1 MSDQALEHVK
11 SLPPFQV
18 DPDLREWSAPGGV
31 LGSKAGLTTSFR
43 ALGMRCVVD
52 RDESGTLRFEAW
64 RTPRVSGAVLAGVL
78 GGALYIALSRAGVTH
93 WGIFAVVVVAA
104 FYVPLAVLPSYR
116 VSGTIESGRLQ
127 ARLTARGL
135 LGSRGA
141 LERRLRFY
149 LER

>member
-1 MSDQALEHVK
+1 MSDPALEHLR
-11 SLPPFQV
+11 SLPPFRV

-31 LGSKAGLTTSFR
+31 LGSKAGLVASFR

-52 RDESGTLRFEAW
+52 TDDSGAIRFEAW
-64 RTPRVSGAVLAGVL
+64 RNPRASGALLAGL
-78 GGALYIALSRAGVTH
+78 MGATLYLVLSRNGVTH
-93 WGIFAVVVVAA
+93 WGIFAAVAVAA

-116 VSGTIESGRLQ
+116 ASGTIENGKLQ
-127 ARLTARGL
+127 VRLTARGL